1 MQTTQKGGFNIK
13 VRTLDVTMS
22 HQALGQSLFLV
33 KGLMDTAKRNF
44 FLHLER
50 EEAHKPTLIE
60 QECGL
65 TEIRLAP

>member
-1 MQTTQKGGFNIK
+1 MQTTQKGGFNINI
-13 VRTLDVTMS
+13 RTLDVTMS

-33 KGLMDTAKRNF
+33 KGLTDTTNRHF
-44 FLHLER
+44 FLNLER

-60 QECGL
+60 QECGP